1 MVIVITLI
9 LMTVEGMK
17 IINRETRV
25 SVLLRDESTRAIP
38 LMLIVIY
45 KIMMIITSVVA
56 LVERQKAPN

>member
-1 MVIVITLI
+1 
-9 LMTVEGMK
+9 MTVEGMK